1 MTFGFV
7 TRLAG
12 AAGLTLALAGCIDA
26 TVDIEVLSE
35 TTARATMT
43 QVMGADFYAM
53 VKMSA
58 EEMESEDADAFCA
71 EGELTEHEDGSA
83 TCVVTEEG
91 TFAELIAGME
101 SEEGG
106 MTFTAAG
113 PGLVRVA
120 FDTTDMAEEV
130 SGEEEMDAETKQMM
144 EAFFT
149 GHNITIKVSG
159 REVVETNMESVDGG
173 AQKVIPL
180 LDLINGTADLPDELY
195 AVVRAP

>member
-1 MTFGFV
+1 MKSGYLI
-7 TRLAG
+7 RLAG

-26 TVDIEVLSE
+26 TVDVEVLSE
-35 TTARATMT
+35 TNARATLT

-58 EEMESEDADAFCA
+58 EETESAESESFCA
-71 EGELTEHEDGSA
+71 EGALTEHEDGSA
-83 TCVVTEEG
+83 TCVITEEG
-91 TFAELIAGME
+91 TFAELVEGVE
-101 SEEGG
+101 SEEG

-130 SGEEEMDAETKQMM
+130 SGDEELDAETRQMM

-149 GHNITIKVSG
+149 GHNITVRVSG
-159 REVVETNMESVDGG
+159 REVVETNMDEVDGK
-173 AQKVIPL
+173 AEKVIAI

-195 AVVRAP
+195 AIVRAN